1 MCHSLC
7 VYLVLYGL
15 GEDVS
20 AAAMGPRLR
29 KGSVRSLLNGV
40 EQAISLGRIR
50 RLAGPIEKSLAGR
63 LQFHKPQD
71 IRTVF

>member
-1 MCHSLC
+1 
-7 VYLVLYGL
+7 
-15 GEDVS
+15 
-20 AAAMGPRLR
+20 MGPRLR